1 MALNDKQILTL
12 LNIIS
17 ERYHNTL
24 STRMIEEWR
33 ETFKEY
39 DYDTVLKAVNRY
51 IALSTQSSPRF
62 APDHK
67 DILNKILH
75 PIKLANEYELTAE
88 DLRKYLS

>member
-1 MALNDKQILTL
+1 MALNDKEILTL
-12 LNIIS
+12 LSIIS
-17 ERYHNTL
+17 KRYHNSITKE
-24 STRMIEEWR
+24 MIEEWR

-75 PIKLANEYELTAE
+75 PIKLANEYEVNVE